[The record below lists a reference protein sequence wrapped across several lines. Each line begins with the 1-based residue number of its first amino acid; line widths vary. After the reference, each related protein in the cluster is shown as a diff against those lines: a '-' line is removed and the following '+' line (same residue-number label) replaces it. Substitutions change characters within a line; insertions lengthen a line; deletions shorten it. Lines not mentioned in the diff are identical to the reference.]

1 MPNVRLVHYSELK
14 REIPSEIRVIAEFLD
29 IPINESKCETIV
41 EYYSF
46 DWMETECYPKCAF
59 RRRVLRTR
67 SSTVESMQVG
77 ETLTTQ
83 ESMEYEELA
92 DAKLGT

>member
-1 MPNVRLVHYSELK
+1 MQV
-14 REIPSEIRVIAEFLD
+14 
-29 IPINESKCETIV
+29 
-41 EYYSF
+41 
-46 DWMETECYPKCAF
+46 
-59 RRRVLRTR
+59 RTR
-67 SSTVESMQVG
+67 SSTVESMQVR